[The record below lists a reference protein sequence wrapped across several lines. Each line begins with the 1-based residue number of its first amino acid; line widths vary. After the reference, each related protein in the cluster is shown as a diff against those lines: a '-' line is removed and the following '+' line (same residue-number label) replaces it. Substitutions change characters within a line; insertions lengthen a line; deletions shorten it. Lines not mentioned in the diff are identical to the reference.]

1 MCSGITTFV
10 RQLITSNR
18 LSGRFDTIY
27 YCYLF
32 ELGEPPVNWHK
43 LTDSNVEYLTDLPDL
58 KFFDTAAEH
67 SLIILDDL
75 WTECCKDSNVVK
87 AFKVLSRK
95 KNISLIIISQ
105 SYFSGGEPGRE
116 IRNNWYDYNQFK
128 LTPVVI

>member
-1 MCSGITTFV
+1 MCSGKTTFV

-27 YCYLF
+27 YCYPF
-32 ELGEPPVNWHK
+32 ELGEPPVAWHT
-43 LTDSNVEYLTDLPDL
+43 LTESNVEYMTDLPDL

-67 SLIILDDL
+67 SLIVLDDL

-116 IRNNWYDYNQFK
+116 IRNNW
-128 LTPVVI
+128 